1 MVWPFS
7 RREAGPSG
15 AALYAAIV
23 AEMRRGEYYRRA
35 GVPDTMDGRF
45 ALLASLLALTDIR
58 LGQGGAVA
66 RTGAPRLAECFI
78 ADMDVQMRE
87 EGFGDPSLGK
97 QVRMMVGSLA
107 SRVDRWSGVVEH
119 EGDWREAVVASL
131 YRDEPPGEDQVAAGE
146 AMLRAFWSRL
156 EGSTD
161 EALVDGKIGVEGRI
175 G

>member
-7 RREAGPSG
+7 PRANASSG

-23 AEMRRGEYYRRA
+23 AEMRDPAYYRAA

-45 ALLASLLALTDIR
+45 ALLATLLAMTDIR
-58 LGQGGAVA
+58 LGQGGAVSLA
-66 RTGAPRLAECFI
+66 RAPRLAECFI

-107 SRVDRWSGVVEH
+107 SRVERWKSVLQGD
-119 EGDWREAVVASL
+119 GDWNDATVRSL
-131 YRDEPPGEDQVAAGE
+131 YRNEPTGDAEVAAGQS
-146 AMLRAFWSRL
+146 MLRNFWARL
-156 EGSTD
+156 EASTD
-161 EALVDGKIGVEGRI
+161 EALVEGNIG
-175 G
+175 

>member
-1 MVWPFS
+1 MTWPFN
-7 RREAGPSG
+7 RRRDASSG

-23 AEMRRGEYYRRA
+23 AEMRRADYYRTA

-45 ALLASLLALTDIR
+45 ALLSTLLALTDIR
-58 LGQGGAVA
+58 LGQGSAIGLE
-66 RTGAPRLAECFI
+66 RAPRLAECFI

-107 SRVDRWSGVVEH
+107 SRVDRWKGAIERD
-119 EGDWREAVVASL
+119 GDWREATVASL
-131 YRDEPPGEDQVAAGE
+131 YRDAPPSDVEIAAGE
-146 AMLRAFWSRL
+146 AMLRDYWARL
-156 EGSTD
+156 EGSED
-161 EALVDGKIGVEGRI
+161 GALVEGRI

>member
-1 MVWPFS
+1 MRWPFS
-7 RREAGPSG
+7 RRDKQTSG

-23 AEMRRGEYYRRA
+23 AEMRRPDYYRAA

-45 ALLASLLALTDIR
+45 ALLATLLALTDIR

-66 RTGAPRLAECFI
+66 TDRAPRLAECFI

-107 SRVDRWSGVVEH
+107 SRVERWQNVIERGADWH
-119 EGDWREAVVASL
+119 EAIAASL
-131 YRDEPPGEDQVAAGE
+131 YRDRPPGEAEVAAGE
-146 AMLRAFWSRL
+146 AMIRDYWARIEASA
-156 EGSTD
+156 D
-161 EALVDGKIGVEGRI
+161 EALVKGRI

>member
-1 MVWPFS
+1 MAWPFS
-7 RREAGPSG
+7 RSSSASSG

-23 AEMRRGEYYRRA
+23 TEMRRPDYYRSA
-35 GVPDTMDGRF
+35 AVPDTMDGRF
-45 ALLASLLALTDIR
+45 ALLATLLALTDIR

-66 RTGAPRLAECFI
+66 LERAPRLAECFI

-107 SRVDRWSGVVEH
+107 SRVDRWKAAIERD
-119 EGDWREAVVASL
+119 GDWSEATVASL
-131 YRDEPPGEDQVAAGE
+131 YRDEPPGAAEVKAGE
-146 AMLRAFWSRL
+146 AMLWAYWVQL

-161 EALVDGKIGVEGRI
+161 DALVEGQIG
-175 G
+175 